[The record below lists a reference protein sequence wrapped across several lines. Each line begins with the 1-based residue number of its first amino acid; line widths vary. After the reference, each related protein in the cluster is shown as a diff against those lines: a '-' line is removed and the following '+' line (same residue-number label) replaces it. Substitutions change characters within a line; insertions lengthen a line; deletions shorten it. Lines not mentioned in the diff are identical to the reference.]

1 MINRR
6 FVLAALIAP
15 VLATAAF
22 ACTQNSASE
31 IADAIRN
38 SPNANGAMQSSSC
51 MWGGAGAAESGGNT
65 CASNGNNFGV
75 LQLTKGNLPPG
86 MTSSDYLALSLQEQ
100 VDIWA
105 QQTTGNF
112 GSGYQALAAAQASS
126 GSIGGVQVTEGMLA
140 ACYQFGPVICDNN
153 VRSLQNGGTC
163 AGAGIRATGGS
174 NGTLANGTATL
185 DGNGHSV
192 CSWGKAINNKIASNA
207 KNCETCKPDDGS
219 SVPSPAP
226 SVNDIEVDTVPI

>member
-1 MINRR
+1 MKASL
-6 FVLAALIAP
+6 LALFISASSIA
-15 VLATAAF
+15 TAF
-22 ACTQNSASE
+22 ACTQYSASE

-38 SPNANGAMQSSSC
+38 SPNANAAMQSSSC
-51 MWGGAGAAESGGNT
+51 IWGGAAIAESGGNT

-75 LQLTKGNLPPG
+75 LQLTRGNLPDG
-86 MTSSDYLALSLQEQ
+86 MSPSEYMALTLQDQ
-100 VDIWA
+100 VNIWA
-105 QQTTGNF
+105 EQTTANF
-112 GSGYQALAAAQASS
+112 GSGYQALAAAQASG

-153 VRSLQNGGTC
+153 VQSLQNGGTC
-163 AGAGIRATGGS
+163 AGAGIRATGGA

-185 DGNGHSV
+185 DGNSHSV
-192 CSWGKAINNKIASNA
+192 CSWGKAINNQIASNA

-219 SVPSPAP
+219 SVPSPSP